1 MKPTCLLANAISL
14 RSTALTARV
23 TSTLSSSV
31 CIELHLRGA
40 CRVSRAPR
48 VEQASGR
55 HDTEA
60 MAAFKAAR
68 SAAAERSIQKRNTP
82 LVVVE
87 ALLMLK
93 TTASWNS

>member
-1 MKPTCLLANAISL
+1 
-14 RSTALTARV
+14 
-23 TSTLSSSV
+23 
-31 CIELHLRGA
+31 
-40 CRVSRAPR
+40 

-93 TTASWNS
+93 TTAS